1 MAQLVST
8 INFKDTGNNSV
19 IRDSGSDL
27 LITAPS
33 NLVFNPSGSINLL
46 SDLNCQSQAA
56 ISGATLVHSENNTD
70 IIVSSTGTRSV
81 LLRTNNTNRIT
92 LSQTTGITFATAP
105 ECSAI
110 PTLPTEFMNWNSLTN
125 IQSFTPALT
134 VSAGTLTVVYGSRG
148 GRYLQF
154 GQMVWFTCFINCTT
168 CSGTVPGATLRISLP
183 VTIPNNTAN
192 QSLTVGKFG
201 NLVTTAP
208 NVNIYAMIPETVTSR
223 LLLYYRVNATDG
235 STIPLTVGN
244 VGNLF
249 SIVVTG
255 SYYLFL

>member
-1 MAQLVST
+1 MAQLVSS
-8 INFKDTGNNSV
+8 INFKDTSGNSV
-19 IRDSGSDL
+19 IQDSGSDL
-27 LITAPS
+27 SITTPNNLILNPTGS
-33 NLVFNPSGSINLL
+33 VNLFN
-46 SDLNCQSQAA
+46 DLNCLSAA
-56 ISGATLVHSENNTD
+56 GLYGPTLIHSENNTD
-70 IIVSSTGTRSV
+70 IVVSSSGSRS
-81 LLRTNNTNRIT
+81 LRLRTTGTNRIT
-92 LSQTTGITFATAP
+92 LSQTTGITFATPP
-105 ECSAI
+105 ECTTI
-110 PTLPTEFMNWNSLTN
+110 PTLETEFMNWNNFTN

-134 VSAGTLTVVYGSRG
+134 VSTGTLTVVYGSRG

-183 VTIPNNTAN
+183 VNIPNNTAN

-201 NLVTTAP
+201 NLITTAP

-244 VGNLF
+244 VGNSF